1 MMVQEGEIAVD
12 FSSATHH
19 FRLDEQGVARPEGM
33 KLVDF
38 VVEDE
43 HRIML
48 VEIKDPSDAGTTDKD
63 RLAFARKLQTN
74 LLVNADLTP
83 KARDSYCYLHLME
96 QDKKPCLLVFLLG
109 LEALNAEP
117 ALLMGLRERLLQRL
131 RHESDQPWVRHY
143 VSDCVVVGLDGWN
156 KAFPMYPAVRV
167 AAGP

>member
-1 MMVQEGEIAVD
+1 MAQEGEIALD
-12 FSSATHH
+12 FSSAAHH

-43 HRIML
+43 DRILL
-48 VEIKDPSDAGTTDKD
+48 VEIKDASDAGTTEKD

-74 LLVNADLTP
+74 QLVNESLTP
-83 KARDSYCYLHLME
+83 KARDSYCYLHLMA

-109 LEALNAEP
+109 LEALDTEP
-117 ALLMGLRERLLQRL
+117 ALLMRLRERLLQRV
-131 RHESDQPWVRHY
+131 RHESDQPWVRRY

-156 KAFPMYPAVRV
+156 MTFPMYPASRV
-167 AAGP
+167 TAPP